1 MTSFRR
7 RWPNAAGVVSAGP
20 PGGGVVHT
28 SLTASVT
35 DARSRAGRCL
45 PVEGSGR
52 QGSDVPAVTQRLRL
66 VALPVESLAYVTA
79 HISLVRV
86 RVTAWRSHVV
96 TGWVSHICPAVRRR
110 HKNAPTSAGSTYA
123 R

>member
-86 RVTAWRSHVV
+86 NEGDCLAL
-96 TGWVSHICPAVRRR
+96 PRRDWLGLPYMSGR
-110 HKNAPTSAGSTYA
+110 P
-123 R
+123 